1 MRTSILLGIP
11 LTFLLLALG
20 VANLEARIIV
30 HWSAQDLF
38 DKSDLVIIATPT
50 ATGDTLEQKDLP
62 GIAQLTP
69 DNKTI
74 GVPAVGV
81 ETKFRIAGVLK
92 GDKNLTKVTMHH
104 YRLKE
109 AVKAGI
115 NDPHL
120 LFFNPEDK
128 AEFLLFLVREAD
140 GRYAPTSGQTDPGL
154 YSVRSL
160 GSPDGIQLP
169 VIPSG
174 GPKGKR

>member
-20 VANLEARIIV
+20 VSNLEARIVV
-30 HWSAQDLF
+30 HWSVQNLF
-38 DKSDLVIIATPT
+38 DKSDLVVVATPT
-50 ATGDTLEQKDLP
+50 ATGDTQEQIDLP

-69 DNKTI
+69 DNKNI

-92 GDKNLTKVTMHH
+92 GNKNLKEVTLHH

-109 AVKAGI
+109 LAAGF
-115 NDPHL
+115 NNPHL

-140 GRYAPTSGQTDPGL
+140 GRYAPTSGQTDPAL

-160 GSPDGIQLP
+160 GSPDRIQLP
-169 VIPSG
+169 VIPPG
-174 GPKGKR
+174 GPQVKR